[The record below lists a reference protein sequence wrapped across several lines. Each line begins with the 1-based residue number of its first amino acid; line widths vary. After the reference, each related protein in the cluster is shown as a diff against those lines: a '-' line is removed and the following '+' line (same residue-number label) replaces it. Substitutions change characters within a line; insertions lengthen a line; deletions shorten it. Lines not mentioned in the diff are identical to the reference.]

1 MLRIFVSLRP
11 GECYIFSRHSVLNQC
26 MTVVL
31 DTYLAFFT
39 VAKRADMKVTL
50 PLT

>member
-1 MLRIFVSLRP
+1 MDSK
-11 GECYIFSRHSVLNQC
+11 HSVLNQC
-26 MTVVL
+26 TVVL

-39 VAKRADMKVTL
+39 VAKRADIKVTL